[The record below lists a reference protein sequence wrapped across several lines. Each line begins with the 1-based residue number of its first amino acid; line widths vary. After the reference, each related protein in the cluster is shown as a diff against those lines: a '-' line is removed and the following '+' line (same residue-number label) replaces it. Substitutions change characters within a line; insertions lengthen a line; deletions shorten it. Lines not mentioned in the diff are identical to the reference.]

1 MELQDGGLVANNP
14 SSLAS
19 NETKSL
25 FRGQLPDYAVS
36 FGTGMFDAASG
47 APARWISF
55 VPEWIRRLGT
65 CWAQQMNADTQYL
78 TFYASLSDQEKE
90 RHHRIQPV
98 FSCPAVALDDS
109 SAIPMLQR
117 LTRREMFRSP
127 SMTNAMRHLACSMI
141 AKVFYPVLQPDP
153 VFDKGLGLHSMHLAV
168 VSRWEDNLAVSARLR
183 DYLSEASFHI
193 QGAEYPARTPLEI
206 TLALSSLDD
215 KLDIDLR
222 FKDGT
227 RHKISGL
234 PLSARQILLLQHQE
248 REGYWLCNTGS
259 RHKRACPDQEAELL
273 YPRKR
278 ARWSKLPTPAST
290 EHSPALSA
298 RCGPYFSFPRI

>member
-25 FRGQLPDYAVS
+25 FRGRLPDYAVS
-36 FGTGMFDAASG
+36 FGTGMFDAASS

-65 CWAQQMNADTQYL
+65 WVSEQTNADTQYR
-78 TFYASLSDQEKE
+78 TYYASLSDQEKE

-98 FSCPAVALDDS
+98 FSCPPVALDDA

-117 LTRREMFRSP
+117 MTRREMFRNP
-127 SMTNAMRHLACSMI
+127 SMTAAMRNLACDMI
-141 AKVFYPVLQPDP
+141 AKAFYPVLKPDP
-153 VFDKGLGLHSMHLAV
+153 VFDKGLGLHTMHLAV

-248 REGYWLCNTGS
+248 REGCSPCNTGG
-259 RHKRACPDQEAELL
+259 RRKRTCPDQEVELH
-273 YPRKR
+273 PRKR
-278 ARWSKLPTPAST
+278 ARRSKLPTPACT
-290 EHSPALSA
+290 KQSPTLSA
-298 RCGPYFSFPRI
+298 RCGPYFSFPKI